1 MATDDWTQNTS
12 VADLRARGREF
23 NFFQALR
30 LLEGSEANDGAYS
43 ALRMKGEN
51 SAAFKVN
58 FIEDVR
64 ISERG
69 SESELDLL
77 IPKTL
82 YGSESLLFKL
92 A

>member
-12 VADLRARGREF
+12 VAELRARGQEF

-51 SAAFKVN
+51 SKCNAFN
-58 FIEDVR
+58 
-64 ISERG
+64 
-69 SESELDLL
+69 
-77 IPKTL
+77 L
-82 YGSESLLFKL
+82 YDIF
-92 A
+92 